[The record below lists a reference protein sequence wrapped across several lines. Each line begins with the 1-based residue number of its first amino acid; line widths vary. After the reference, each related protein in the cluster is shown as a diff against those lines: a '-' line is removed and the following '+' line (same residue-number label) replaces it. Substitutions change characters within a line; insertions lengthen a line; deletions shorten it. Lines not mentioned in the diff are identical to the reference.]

1 MSSRFA
7 KLVNAQFKKE
17 QASPP
22 LSREGSQ
29 PSESSQPQKS
39 SQLPES
45 SQPPE
50 QPGGGHESSQLLQSS
65 QPRESPQQPLPRAP
79 QSSQPPQS
87 YQHEESHVNLL
98 ASLPEAKG
106 HMETPF
112 QLLDHLFR
120 HLDPFEQA
128 AYLQLCRLSWGWR
141 QNRCRV
147 SNPKLAE
154 RANMSLSQ
162 VKKVISKLINKGL
175 IEKTGNVQGYG
186 KDQGV
191 EYIVHAPSW
200 QALRSSQLQQS
211 RLPQESS
218 QPPQS
223 TNKDKEK
230 DITKGDFTSCPDCL
244 GTGFYYPQG
253 TDKGVARCTH
263 RQMQK

>member
-17 QASPP
+17 QPP
-22 LSREGSQ
+22 PSRENGQ
-29 PSESSQPQKS
+29 RQESSLPPQS

-45 SQPPE
+45 SQPSE
-50 QPGGGHESSQLLQSS
+50 QPRGGHESSQLSQSR
-65 QPRESPQQPLPRAP
+65 QPQESPQHIPPESP
-79 QSSQPPQS
+79 QSSQLSQS
-87 YQHEESHVNLL
+87 SQNKESRLNLL

-162 VKKVISKLINKGL
+162 VKKVIGKLINKGL

-200 QALRSSQLQQS
+200 QVLRSSQPQQG
-211 RLPQESS
+211 RQPRESS

-253 TDKGVARCTH
+253 TDKGVARCMH
-263 RQMQK
+263 KQMQK